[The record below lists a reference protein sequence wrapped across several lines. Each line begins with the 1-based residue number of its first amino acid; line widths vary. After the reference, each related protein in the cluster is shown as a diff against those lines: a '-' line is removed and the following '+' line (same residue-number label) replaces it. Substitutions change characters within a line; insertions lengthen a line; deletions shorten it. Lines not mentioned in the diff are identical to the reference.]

1 MPMIVDAAEQRRRIR
16 DAARRVFSARGIAT
30 TGLGHVAAAAGM
42 RRSRLY
48 HYYPDKKALVR
59 DLADELLAEEEA
71 IFEAALAEEGSA
83 VERIERLT
91 ASVADLFDRR
101 ASLGRLLLET
111 WASDPSR
118 VRRALRRVR
127 GSIAALIRSGQEQG
141 EIDARLDPDA
151 VAVLVIGLMDGL
163 MLQIFLDPKGV
174 QLGPRLRSS
183 LVQAVRRTLAP

>member
-1 MPMIVDAAEQRRRIR
+1 MPKIVDAAEQRRRIR
-16 DAARRVFSARGIAT
+16 AAARRVFSARGIAT

-42 RRSRLY
+42 RRSSLY
-48 HYYPDKKALVR
+48 HYYPDKKAVVR

-71 IFEAALAEEGSA
+71 MFDAALAEEGSA

-118 VRRALRRVR
+118 VRRVLRRVR

-183 LVQAVRRTLAP
+183 LVQTVRRTLAP